1 MSSSIKDLLDYNIVK
16 KCNKC
21 GIVQIIT
28 NFYFRKDTNK
38 YRNCCRSCTYERD
51 KINKENKREEIKI
64 YQKNYQQLNK
74 ERLSLKQ
81 KEYNERNKEKIYK
94 KNKEWRNN
102 NIEKVKE
109 YGKNY
114 FQTNKK
120 EIIEKRRYRR
130 STIPECK
137 LAHNLRSRFHNT
149 LKSQNKK
156 KINKTFEL
164 IGCSQQFLRNWI
176 EFQLFGDMKIENYGV
191 DFVWDHCLPIASF
204 NLFNEDELR
213 KCFNWKNLRPIRP
226 KENMSKGD
234 KVDQRLYLL
243 QEIKA
248 HYFLKLNGET
258 TTTD

>member
-1 MSSSIKDLLDYNIVK
+1 MSSSIKDLLNYNLVK

-28 NFYFRKDTNK
+28 NFYFRKDTQRYGYECK
-38 YRNCCRSCTYERD
+38 SYRYERD
-51 KINKENKREEIKI
+51 KINKENKREEIKV
-64 YQKNYQQLNK
+64 YLKNYRQLNK

-81 KEYNERNKEKIYK
+81 KEYNERNKEKI
-94 KNKEWRNN
+94 
-102 NIEKVKE
+102 KE

-137 LAHNLRSRFHNT
+137 LAHNLRSRYHNA

-156 KINKTFEL
+156 KITKTFEL
-164 IGCSQQFLRNWI
+164 IGCSQQFLRKWI

-191 DFVWDHCLPIASF
+191 DFVVDHTTPISSF
-204 NLFNEDELR
+204 NLFNEDEVE
-213 KCFNWKNLRPIRP
+213 KCFNLKNLRPMRP
-226 KENMSKGD
+226 IENMSKGD
-234 KVDQRLYLL
+234 KNMSKVDQRLYLL

-248 HYFLKLNGET
+248 HYFEKLNGET
-258 TTTD
+258 TTAD